1 MYLLC
6 IDLSLNS
13 TGYAVLK
20 YEEGDLELVEKG
32 IVNNSK
38 IPAARIGAKLSRIA
52 DKIAELCSRYI
63 FDVVVKEASFNT
75 GHITST

>member
-20 YEEGDLELVEKG
+20 YEEGDLELLEKG

-38 IPAARIGAKLSRIA
+38 IPAARIGAKLSRIS
-52 DKIAELCSRYI
+52 DKITELCSRYI
-63 FDVVVKEASFNT
+63 S
-75 GHITST
+75 